1 MAGSHYVYTEQ
12 RYKLVE
18 YIIVYKSMNNIPL
31 LQIYEGLKR
40 ISPHVVGA
48 DNKLYLSDRTFLSP

>member
-1 MAGSHYVYTEQ
+1 
-12 RYKLVE
+12 
-18 YIIVYKSMNNIPL
+18 MNNIPL

-48 DNKLYLSDRTFLSP
+48 DDSSIYQTFLSP